1 MCLCTTHGF
10 RAVPSN
16 LRVGGTSRGQIMTAG
31 SPLKSAESPL
41 QSSRALVVRGG
52 AGDTLAHECGEA
64 AAYGFVYAIAA
75 ALTGGVAE
83 RIFPD
88 FNEKKNALVLTLEIA
103 LQAAFNAAV
112 AQLVRA
118 AVAQLRFIAG
128 ISAGDV
134 TAAKG
139 GIVFAFVTFTRQ
151 TEWKKKVQALDA
163 KLDATRLL

>member
-1 MCLCTTHGF
+1 MPTSNACRVILVVMCLCTTHGF

-88 FNEKKNALVLTLEIA
+88 YTNASVMTRTRSGPTPMSRPSRLDL
-103 LQAAFNAAV
+103 
-112 AQLVRA
+112 
-118 AVAQLRFIAG
+118 
-128 ISAGDV
+128 SS
-134 TAAKG
+134 TARRYA
-139 GIVFAFVTFTRQ
+139 
-151 TEWKKKVQALDA
+151 
-163 KLDATRLL
+163 

>member
-10 RAVPSN
+10 RALPHP
-16 LRVGGTSRGQIMTAG
+16 RVVVGTS
-31 SPLKSAESPL
+31 LKSAESRIHH
-41 QSSRALVVRGG
+41 SRALLIRGG
-52 AGDTLAHECGEA
+52 AGDSLAHECGEA

-88 FNEKKNALVLTLEIA
+88 YNEKKNAFLLTLEIA

-128 ISAGDV
+128 IASGDV
-134 TAAKG
+134 AAAKG
-139 GIVFAFVTFTRQ
+139 GIVIAFVTFTRQ
-151 TEWKKKVQALDA
+151 TEWPSRLDLSSTA
-163 KLDATRLL
+163 RRYA